1 MRAARRGRI
10 CKRMTPPAFAPMIL
24 LRGIRG
30 SNSAT
35 INDISE
41 VDSRIGIVILVVV
54 VQVVDGEVEQT
65 GAKQR
70 EGNVELGRS
79 VRERPEEGR
88 SCASYESLRAD
99 FG

>member
-1 MRAARRGRI
+1 
-10 CKRMTPPAFAPMIL
+10 MIL

-65 GAKQR
+65 GAKQS

-79 VRERPEEGR
+79 VRKRPEE
-88 SCASYESLRAD
+88 
-99 FG
+99 